1 MIGENLVL
9 KDRVDE
15 LEAEVR
21 VHVVESLRVKMEG
34 REAKGW
40 VGGREGREVEG
51 GRGRSELLEWEGG

>member
-1 MIGENLVL
+1 ML

-21 VHVVESLRVKMEG
+21 VHVVESLRVKREG